1 MRYCQACHRC
11 FGDGVEYCL
20 FDHSLTR
27 GADSIPLVIDGKY
40 RLEQLIA
47 HGGMGSV
54 YRATHWQL
62 ERPVAIKILRAEFL
76 ADSTVSERFHREA
89 RAAARLKHPN
99 IVAIYDYGLLPSGGA
114 YLVMELIEGRSL
126 REEMRTHA
134 SKFGQ
139 MRPDRAA
146 SILTQVCAGID
157 AAHRQGIIHRDL
169 KPDNIMIENS
179 VDGTERVLVLDF
191 GIAKLKDRDYA
202 LQGLTDENMVIGTP
216 NYISPEQC
224 TGQNVDARSDVY
236 SLGVIL
242 YEMLTGRVP
251 FSSENTSSIL
261 LRHLQEPPAPPSR
274 FRPGLSRE
282 LEQVVLMALAKNP
295 NMRFQSA
302 THFAECLVS
311 EIRAPQSSNN
321 IQYDQYDNYDEDE
334 TLRRKSQGDET
345 FSSFARS
352 GLSESG
358 NGQEAYNRS
367 SIPDDEITSF
377 VPLITPEASDSPQ
390 GQAVLESAETAER
403 SPTFLIEQ
411 RPRTRVFVTL
421 GVMAL
426 VICGILGYYL
436 KIDWKSQANGLK
448 QTLISAFKG
457 PEQTASAPGDNRLA
471 IDGTEVVQRTAGV
484 GKEAVMSG
492 PPPRGAGVETRKDDL
507 PGKTLSPVVSAKD
520 ETAGTT
526 VSNPVGVSNN
536 DRFQREV
543 RAVYL
548 DWATTLARG
557 DWTRHMYYYS
567 DRVNYFR
574 DGVLPRA
581 KVEARKRSIFKGLDS
596 YSLKFSDPRQVSLK
610 YSQGRQEAELI
621 FDRQWVLRRGRKSIK
636 GSARGLI
643 TMRREGRNWRIVS
656 ERQIK

>member
-11 FGDGVEYCL
+11 FGDGVEFCL

-27 GADSIPLVIDGKY
+27 TADSIPLVIDGKY

-76 ADSTVSERFHREA
+76 ADPTVSERFHREA

-99 IVAIYDYGLLPSGGA
+99 IVAIYDYGLLPNGGA

-134 SKFGQ
+134 AQYGQ

-146 SILTQVCAGID
+146 SILSQVCAGID
-157 AAHRQGIIHRDL
+157 AAHRQGIVHRDL
-169 KPDNIMIENS
+169 KPDNIMIETS

-191 GIAKLKDRDYA
+191 GIAKLKDREYV
-202 LQGLTDENMVIGTP
+202 LQGLTDENIVIGTP

-224 TGQNVDARSDVY
+224 TGQTVDARSDVY

-251 FSSENTSSIL
+251 FMSENTSSIL
-261 LRHLQEPPAPPSR
+261 LRHLQEPPTPPSR

-302 THFAECLVS
+302 TRFAECLIYEV
-311 EIRAPQSSNN
+311 RAPRNLHELQP
-321 IQYDQYDNYDEDE
+321 DNYGNYIDEE
-334 TLRRKSQGDET
+334 TLQRKSNEARAAS
-345 FSSFARS
+345 FSSFETPRYD
-352 GLSESG
+352 E
-358 NGQEAYNRS
+358 NVQEADNLC
-367 SIPDDEITSF
+367 PTADDDITAF
-377 VPLITPEASDSPQ
+377 VPMIPEEQSDSPQ
-390 GQAVLESAETAER
+390 VEAMLDNFETLERAPA
-403 SPTFLIEQ
+403 FLIEQ
-411 RPRTRVFVTL
+411 RPRTKVFATL

-426 VICGILGYYL
+426 VICGFLGYYL
-436 KIDWKSQANGLK
+436 NLDWKSQAVALK
-448 QTLISAFKG
+448 QNLISALNG
-457 PEQTASAPGDNRLA
+457 TEQTASAPGDNQLETGGA
-471 IDGTEVVQRTAGV
+471 DTVEKTAAGEKDLV
-484 GKEAVMSG
+484 LGGSG
-492 PPPRGAGVETRKDDL
+492 QKRGETIETRKYDL
-507 PGKTLSPVVSAKD
+507 QGKPLSPVVAAKN
-520 ETAGTT
+520 EA
-526 VSNPVGVSNN
+526 VGSPLSNN
-536 DRFQREV
+536 ERFEREV
-543 RAVYL
+543 RAVYM
-548 DWATTLARG
+548 DWVTSLTRG

-581 KVEARKRSIFKGLDS
+581 KVEARKRSILKGLDS
-596 YSLKFSDPRQVSLK
+596 FSLKFSDPRQVSLK
-610 YSQGRQEAELI
+610 YIQGRQEADLV
-621 FDRQWVLRRGRKSIK
+621 FDKEWILRGRGRKSIK